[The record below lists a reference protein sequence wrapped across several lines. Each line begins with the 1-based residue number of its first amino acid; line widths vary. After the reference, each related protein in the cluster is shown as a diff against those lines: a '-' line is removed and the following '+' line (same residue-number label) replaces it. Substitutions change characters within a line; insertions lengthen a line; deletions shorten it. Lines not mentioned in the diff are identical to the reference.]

1 MSTRSRAFGVLA
13 WSVVTLWACTLA
25 ALPVIAGV
33 AVTTFI
39 PVVGDLREGVGWL
52 SVLHALWIAPLFYGA
67 ILVIETFFGSAPWS
81 ARLRELA
88 TDLTMMLV
96 LAGLLGVFF
105 AHPLGQVLAAL
116 AYVGAS
122 WCLKRL
128 LGRSGEPDDDPDQP
142 SASSSQT
149 GP

>member
-1 MSTRSRAFGVLA
+1 MV
-13 WSVVTLWACTLA
+13 
-25 ALPVIAGV
+25 
-33 AVTTFI
+33 
-39 PVVGDLREGVGWL
+39 
-52 SVLHALWIAPLFYGA
+52 
-67 ILVIETFFGSAPWS
+67 
-81 ARLRELA
+81 
-88 TDLTMMLV
+88 LV

-116 AYVGAS
+116 ASVGAF

-128 LGRSGEPDDDPDQP
+128 LDRAGDPEDDDPDQP

>member
-1 MSTRSRAFGVLA
+1 MSPRAFGVLA
-13 WSVVTLWACTLA
+13 WVVVTVWACSLA

-33 AVTTFI
+33 AVTTFV

-52 SVLHALWIAPLFYGA
+52 SALHTLWIAPLFYGA
-67 ILVIETFFGSAPWS
+67 IRVIETFFGSAPWS
-81 ARLRELA
+81 PRLRELA
-88 TDLTMMLV
+88 TDLTMVLV

-116 AYVGAS
+116 ASVGAF

-128 LGRSGEPDDDPDQP
+128 LDRAGDPEDDDPDQP